1 MPRKR
6 ILPYAVMG
14 LLALAGA
21 CSKDSKSSTEPTGA
35 TLTDVE
41 FNSMLEALN
50 AIGSFAPGLAASP
63 ATSRGLA
70 AQQTASAPIDYTE
83 SCPSGGTVRV
93 HGTLTY
99 ALAGDALNY
108 TGNLAQT
115 YSACKAAG
123 STGTTFTFN
132 GSPSMDLT
140 WNDNPATGAYTM
152 SIHQT
157 GAINWGLSSKSGSCP
172 MDLTIAWTYTAAGA
186 YSGSYTG
193 TTCGRTVNQT
203 Y

>member
-14 LLALAGA
+14 LLALSGA
-21 CSKDSKSSTEPTGA
+21 CSKDSKSSTEPTGS

-50 AIGSFAPGLAASP
+50 AIGSFAPSLGASP

-70 AQQTASAPIDYTE
+70 AQQSLSVPIDQTE
-83 SCPSGGTVRV
+83 ACPSGGTMRI
-93 HGTLTY
+93 HGTLSG
-99 ALAGDALNY
+99 AAAGDAL
-108 TGNLAQT
+108 TGNLTQT

-123 STGTTFTFN
+123 STGTMFTFN
-132 GSPSMDLT
+132 GSPNMELT
-140 WNDNPATGAYTM
+140 WNADQTTGAFTM
-152 SIHQT
+152 TIHQT
-157 GAINWGLSSKSGSCP
+157 GAINWGMSSKSGSCP
-172 MDLTIAWTYTAAGA
+172 MDLNIAWTYTAAGA